1 MKTLGAGDRKPRDYY
16 FATNLSNRA
25 VDKGIHATKNGE
37 EKNKNMYPT
46 KKMTAASIYI

>member
-25 VDKGIHATKNGE
+25 VDKVSMPPKI
-37 EKNKNMYPT
+37 EK
-46 KKMTAASIYI
+46 KKTRICTLPKK